1 MESPAAMEP
10 PPTCSVLGVPLAITD
25 YAGAVA
31 LTRSWVEEPEP
42 QARAV
47 GAAPTHLVTHA
58 RRDPAFRRALD
69 RFDLI
74 TPDGMPC
81 VWFMNLKGAGLRDRV
96 YGPTLMLHGLQ
107 QPGLSHFLLGGSPE
121 MLEKLQANLRTRFPG
136 IRIAGAHSP
145 PFGSWSPE
153 VDTRIIAEIAAS
165 GANYIWVGLG
175 CPKQELWIA
184 RNKPDL
190 PPGVYFA
197 VGAAFAF
204 HAGMVKQAPRWMQN
218 RGLEWLYRLLRE
230 PRRLWKRYA
239 VYNTLFLYYAA
250 KDLCFGEKPA

>member
-1 MESPAAMEP
+1 MDAV
-10 PPTCSVLGVPLAITD
+10 PTCPVLGVPLAVTD

-31 LTRSWVEEPEP
+31 LTRSWVEESHRR
-42 QARAV
+42 ARAV
-47 GAAPTHLVTHA
+47 GAAPTHFVTHA
-58 RRDPAFRRALD
+58 RRDPEFRQALE

-81 VWFMNLKGAGLRDRV
+81 VWLMNLKGAGLRDRV
-96 YGPTLMLHGLQ
+96 YGPTLMLHGLG

-121 MLEKLQANLRTRFPG
+121 MLEKLQANLRARFPG
-136 IRIAGAHSP
+136 IRIVGAHSP
-145 PFGSWSPE
+145 PFGPWSAA
-153 VDTRIIAEIAAS
+153 VDEQIIAEIAAS
-165 GANYIWVGLG
+165 GADYIWVGLG

-184 RNKPDL
+184 RNKPNL

-197 VGAAFAF
+197 VGAAFPF
-204 HAGMVKQAPRWMQN
+204 HSGLVPQAPRWMQK
-218 RGLEWLYRLLRE
+218 RGLEWLYRVIRE

-250 KDLCFGEKPA
+250 RELCFGEETA